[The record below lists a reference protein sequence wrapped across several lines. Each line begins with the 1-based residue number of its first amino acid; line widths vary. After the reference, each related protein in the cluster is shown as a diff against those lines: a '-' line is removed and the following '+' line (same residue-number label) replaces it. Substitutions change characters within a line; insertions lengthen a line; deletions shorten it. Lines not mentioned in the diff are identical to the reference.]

1 VQREE
6 LKKALL
12 DILETDKEFRLAITA
27 LIGYKELLERI
38 SKVEEEIR
46 ALREETYELRRD
58 MQEGFKRHD
67 EEFKKHW
74 EAIENLR
81 RDMQEG
87 FRRNDEEFKKHWEA
101 IENLRRDMQEGFKRH
116 DEEFKKHWEAI
127 ENLRRDM
134 QEGFKIVDKRLK
146 AIEAYVERTSLT
158 LEEEAR
164 EVLKYR
170 LKDEGLELSLSNLIL
185 PDIEI
190 DIYGTNEDICIIG
203 EVKTR
208 TTPKIVEEVDK
219 DIEALRNKYPQY
231 LRKKII
237 KVIYAMQVLPE
248 AIKEAEKKKIW
259 LVTAIKNLT
268 ELTFHEI

>member
-81 RDMQEG
+81 RDM
-87 FRRNDEEFKKHWEA
+87 KKYDLFGSH
-101 IENLRRDMQEGFKRH
+101 F
-116 DEEFKKHWEAI
+116 
-127 ENLRRDM
+127 
-134 QEGFKIVDKRLK
+134 
-146 AIEAYVERTSLT
+146 ER
-158 LEEEAR
+158 
-164 EVLKYR
+164 
-170 LKDEGLELSLSNLIL
+170 IL
-185 PDIEI
+185 
-190 DIYGTNEDICIIG
+190 
-203 EVKTR
+203 
-208 TTPKIVEEVDK
+208 
-219 DIEALRNKYPQY
+219 
-231 LRKKII
+231 
-237 KVIYAMQVLPE
+237 
-248 AIKEAEKKKIW
+248 
-259 LVTAIKNLT
+259 
-268 ELTFHEI
+268 

>member
-1 VQREE
+1 MQREE

-46 ALREETYELRRD
+46 ALREETYE
-58 MQEGFKRHD
+58 
-67 EEFKKHW
+67 
-74 EAIENLR
+74 
-81 RDMQEG
+81 
-87 FRRNDEEFKKHWEA
+87 
-101 IENLRRDMQEGFKRH
+101 LRRDMQEGFKRH